1 MCVYTLHCNFILL
14 FFVFVLAISS
24 KDEDDV
30 GNKFRCNGYSEEFLD
45 RIEPNGNILR
55 AKQHS
60 STSDARIGK
69 WLSNTPCI
77 LHFFFL

>member
-1 MCVYTLHCNFILL
+1 MCSKGGTTFDYRIVIWSFSFL
-14 FFVFVLAISS
+14 FLPAIS
-24 KDEDDV
+24 KDEAEEV

-69 WLSNTPCI
+69 
-77 LHFFFL
+77 

>member
-1 MCVYTLHCNFILL
+1 MILYVIRSNN
-14 FFVFVLAISS
+14 VFVLCLTAIS
-24 KDEDDV
+24 KDEEADV

-69 WLSNTPCI
+69 LP
-77 LHFFFL
+77 LF

>member
-1 MCVYTLHCNFILL
+1 
-14 FFVFVLAISS
+14 IS
-24 KDEDDV
+24 KEEEEV

-60 STSDARIGK
+60 STSDALIEMYNRD
-69 WLSNTPCI
+69 SNRSSSRGDGVCAEDETNSLTLTQC
-77 LHFFFL
+77 

>member
-1 MCVYTLHCNFILL
+1 MHFS
-14 FFVFVLAISS
+14 AIS
-24 KDEDDV
+24 KDDDDV
-30 GNKFRCNGYSEEFLD
+30 GNKFRCNGYSDEFLD

-69 WLSNTPCI
+69 KTDKMNE
-77 LHFFFL
+77 